1 MITILWWSFFGLIF
15 ILIWQRV
22 APATWRMGWKNGQD
36 KESPYSVITVIF
48 AILLTITV
56 IFFLNQIWED
66 LNNLVESGQSVQPM
80 MRENVIWT
88 PPQPFYKSV
97 NNSEQSELQRLFIH
111 TGFTV
116 PVLITALLAF
126 LMLYRKGSAYAAVT
140 LPYFV
145 GAITLTLRLMYD
157 AGYWGI
163 TYHHKFGIYIVL
175 GTLLIVFSV
184 LVFIVQQWWQRS
196 SEGVHSGGVST

>member
-1 MITILWWSFFGLIF
+1 MTILGWSFFGLIF
-15 ILIWQRV
+15 LLIWQRV
-22 APATWRMGWKNGQD
+22 APAAWRMGWKNGQD

-66 LNNLVESGQSVQPM
+66 LNNLVGSGQSVNYREM
-80 MRENVIWT
+80 MNANY
-88 PPQPFYKSV
+88 PPFPFYESTD
-97 NNSEQSELQRLFIH
+97 NLEQSELQRLFIH

-196 SEGVHSGGVST
+196 GEGMHSGGTPA